1 MTALEL
7 NSQEVNL
14 RSLQHISKYNY
25 YNLGNVLTNKFKT
38 KILLLFY
45 IQNFKQKKRPDLKTV
60 QTGDLFYGTFTK
72 MAAFS

>member
-45 IQNFKQKKRPDLKTV
+45 IQKFKQKKRPDLK
-60 QTGDLFYGTFTK
+60 QSKLEIYF
-72 MAAFS
+72 MAPLPKWQPFP